1 MDFLWLASQCFPLIR
16 RTWFNIPCTSPS
28 GFSTEF
34 HRGFLATTYLV
45 GGYFFER
52 DLKLLEVNWQEV
64 TQLFN
69 RGGGQWLYMGIF
81 ILTIFIAALLGGI
94 VFFASKFWIA
104 LVVNVIATGLL
115 VLIALIIYLFV
126 DRRRWKRIRTMF
138 LPRSNCLKSLSD

>member
-1 MDFLWLASQCFPLIR
+1 MF
-16 RTWFNIPCTSPS
+16 
-28 GFSTEF
+28 
-34 HRGFLATTYLV
+34 
-45 GGYFFER
+45 
-52 DLKLLEVNWQEV
+52 WQEV

-81 ILTIFIAALLGGI
+81 VLTIFIAALLGGL

-104 LVVNVIATGLL
+104 LVVNVIAAGLL

-138 LPRSNCLKSLSD
+138 FT